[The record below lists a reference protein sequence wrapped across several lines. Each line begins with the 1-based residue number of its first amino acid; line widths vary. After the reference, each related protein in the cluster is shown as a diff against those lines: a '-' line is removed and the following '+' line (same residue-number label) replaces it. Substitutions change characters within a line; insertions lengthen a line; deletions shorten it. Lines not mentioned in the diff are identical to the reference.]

1 MQQEGG
7 GAAAAGEYG
16 AVVPEHL
23 RSRSD
28 PLEMDGDSYSDPI
41 DLIANPAQDHNNMS
55 RSHPAYNNPMA
66 HRAGEYYHAKQ
77 GSGASRDSLLF
88 SDENYSNPIDMVKS
102 HHQAGS
108 RRSEHSN
115 SLRRDDEVYISPS
128 ESGSYNGPATRP
140 SKLELRGP
148 LNRPAQPM

>member
-1 MQQEGG
+1 MQQDG
-7 GAAAAGEYG
+7 GADESG
-16 AVVPEHL
+16 AVQPLPEHA

-41 DLIANPAQDHNNMS
+41 DLITNPGPDHGLMS
-55 RSHPAYNNPMA
+55 RSHPTYNNPMA
-66 HRAGEYYHAKQ
+66 QRAGEYYHAKQ
-77 GSGASRDSLLF
+77 GSGASRDSLPF

-102 HHQAGS
+102 GHHSSS
-108 RRSEHSN
+108 RRSDQSN
-115 SLRRDDEVYISPS
+115 SLRRDDDVYISPS
-128 ESGSYNGPATRP
+128 DSGSCNGPARP